1 MPEKLLH
8 FVTLAFSGVKT
19 REMAKRLFTYL
30 VDGGLEDLLIDRLS
44 GGGVTLEI
52 DGCDRRSLTVDF
64 KCSKEKPAK
73 KTAAVVKKPPAKK
86 APKKTK
92 EKPVKRPGK
101 KRPTKRTKKA

>member
-1 MPEKLLH
+1 MPEKLFH

-44 GGGVTLEI
+44 GGGITLEI

-73 KTAAVVKKPPAKK
+73 KTAAVVKKPPK
-86 APKKTK
+86 KKT
-92 EKPVKRPGK
+92 VKRAGK
-101 KRPTKRTKKA
+101 KTPAKRTKKA

>member
-19 REMAKRLFTYL
+19 REMAKRFFTYL

-44 GGGVTLEI
+44 GEGITLEI

-73 KTAAVVKKPPAKK
+73 KKAAAVKKPPAKK
-86 APKKTK
+86 APKKTPAK
-92 EKPVKRPGK
+92 HPK
-101 KRPTKRTKKA
+101 KG